1 LYLYIAEYFVN
12 HKVKK
17 HPMYAGNFDRAV
29 EQMNEFY
36 RNIGKGHA
44 HKSLERS
51 TTGIEIEGT
60 YYPPELP
67 PDTNFQ

>member
-1 LYLYIAEYFVN
+1 
-12 HKVKK
+12 
-17 HPMYAGNFDRAV
+17 MYAGNFDRAV

-67 PDTNFQ
+67 PDTDFQ